1 MRNELI
7 DLYNL
12 AKENYADKDIVEAY
26 QRAKYR
32 IGPQIAI
39 HEVLENDS
47 LRARVAA
54 LEAELVSPRVVVAME
69 LAELLAWQEEVEEF
83 ISNVQFEGKTIKGS
97 DLVKI
102 LNQAEYLIYDAEVR
116 VRRLFK

>member
-1 MRNELI
+1 MSEIAKCPSCHQEPTLRYWGNDEDPSIYCCGAMLASIELW
-7 DLYNL
+7 NR
-12 AKENYADKDIVEAY
+12 YAA
-26 QRAKYR
+26 
-32 IGPQIAI
+32 
-39 HEVLENDS
+39 
-47 LRARVAA
+47 
-54 LEAELVSPRVVVAME
+54 AME